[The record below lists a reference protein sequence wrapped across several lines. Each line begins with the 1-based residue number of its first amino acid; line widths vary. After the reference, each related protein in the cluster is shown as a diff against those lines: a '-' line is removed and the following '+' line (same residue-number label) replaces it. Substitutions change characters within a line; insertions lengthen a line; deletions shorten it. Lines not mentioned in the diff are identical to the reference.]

1 LAALYKKINIQ
12 KREDGTC
19 IQQKNVFNKH
29 KKNANAIIK
38 KIAGFGPK
46 KKQSHAAFLEKK
58 CCNILKIIFLPNN
71 N

>member
-1 LAALYKKINIQ
+1 MFSA
-12 KREDGTC
+12 DT
-19 IQQKNVFNKH
+19 
-29 KKNANAIIK
+29 KNANAIIK